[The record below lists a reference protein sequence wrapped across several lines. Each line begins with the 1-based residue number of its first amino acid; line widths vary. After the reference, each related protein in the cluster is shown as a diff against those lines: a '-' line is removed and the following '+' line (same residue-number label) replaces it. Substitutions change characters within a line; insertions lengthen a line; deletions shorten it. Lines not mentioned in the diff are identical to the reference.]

1 MKKII
6 IPILSA
12 LSAVCVFTAVGC
24 TDNGEPQGQTYTVSF
39 VGGEGYSFLS
49 DAFTYDKQTQSASV
63 TVTEGDTLCFSL
75 DVGAFYTGTPT
86 VYAGSVVLSANEDVY
101 AMQVNG
107 DTTVTVNGIIKDSS
121 DMLGTGEM
129 DDAFVVSKPIDLLY
143 IAEQVN
149 SGNERY
155 RSGAYILANDID
167 CKGEELKIIGDGTPD
182 KNGDMQGFFSG
193 CFSCVTDEASDTM
206 QRYTISN
213 FVINTTDKN
222 YVGLFGCVQAD
233 LTNDSSGLFYG
244 IRLADFTINVSADNL
259 EAGNETIY
267 CGSLIGFGV
276 GARAY
281 LCDATNGNINLAAD
295 SNYFSY
301 AGGLIG
307 VQQGRYLA
315 DYGDISPAEI
325 AYSYTDVDIYVS
337 RGLCLFGGGV
347 SGYILTDS
355 LVAPSFIHNSYALGS
370 VKGAIRAGGIVGGMG
385 QYTSVAGS
393 YATGEIH
400 AKSTQ
405 TSSIDVSSPEYCY
418 AYAGGIAGYAE
429 NDTIVNDCFFVGKT
443 QAQAI
448 DGNEFAIT
456 GNFIAGKQE
465 AYTTSVV
472 SEEALIKNCLSSIP
486 KDDIKATLETTLGW
500 KSFNWV
506 MADDKYPTI
515 NYEPSSET
523 VITTITAKNVVK
535 TQNGLKDV
543 LVGKATQTS
552 FSYEDSYAPMVDA
565 FNNGDL
571 SIYLQSDDETLL
583 SFGYFFDE
591 ALTEPVP
598 YSYLTIKSVTL
609 YVGFANP
616 ADIVGKYTLA
626 SASAQSAS
634 LEILSDGTATYTD
647 GTSEETITY
656 QYNGSSLIL
665 EGARLGRYYNGVV
678 DTDLSLNED
687 AAFDMNRYIFYYF
700 RGEKDEDGSFRLYDG
715 VYFTKDAPLLAYSPN
730 VKVMQGTYYTQ
741 ISGVKTNYVFYA
753 DGTGYSQG
761 NTPKRTFTYVC
772 GESSVALQY
781 ASKTESINL
790 IDLQNY
796 DIFQGTWSKSATV
809 NKFLTFDGVGNWSYL
824 YKTYERNGYTTTA
837 TDKEAFSGAYTYANS
852 AKDVLSL
859 TLNGVD
865 YNARIDE
872 MGRLL
877 LESVDGTQVFYRQS
891 GVKGNWTN
899 GNASLLLDGLNQS
912 GKGTATLSYKNG
924 YSFALNYEESETQGY
939 LVAYYDGSVFGYF
952 TYDEKSNAMVA
963 TLYDPYN
970 EDSGYTACMLYPVF
984 DYDGEWISNTAT
996 LDDIKFLG
1004 LGGPN
1009 NDGDWESTVTLKNG
1023 TVRFIL
1029 DGWTLDGYFDYNGV
1043 RYTVSLNEDTNLVT
1057 VTYTDNSGEQISYL
1071 QRKDKLAEKQFISIL
1086 DNGDVI
1092 SFAFDGKGNLTSG
1105 GKLKITYADDT
1116 TQTYNY
1122 YSIGNDS
1129 YQVKDAE
1136 IVVGQIDLADNH
1148 YVFTVG
1154 TTSYKLFVRNELM
1167 GKWAINGAF
1176 NYLEIGA
1183 TDIHGN
1189 ILAKYK
1195 GDDVL
1200 MSYLDPTTLT
1210 FKTKVEGFPETYY
1223 VYLINDEYG
1232 KLDVITLSQYTDLSL
1247 GEYFICTRVDSLYG
1261 LWSQTAATGD
1271 KNLAISFD
1279 GTQSA
1284 YNNGVAHLLF
1294 KGNPTLYY
1302 YKTYEDGS
1310 ALIWSQSAI
1319 NGSTLYFQLHAC
1331 SVTDLGAYVSED
1343 GTRAFRLSVS
1353 DSLYK
1358 TMAKDAN
1365 GVTYEFDGNNID
1377 LNTPG
1382 TLRASNGDVY
1392 TYVVTEFTA
1401 DKKAYITLTK
1411 NLNGETTTYQAVLD
1425 YSNPQNVK
1433 LTITAAA

>member
-24 TDNGEPQGQTYTVSF
+24 TDNGDPQGQTYTVSF
-39 VGGEGYSFLS
+39 VGGEGYSFVS
-49 DAFTYDKQTQSASV
+49 DSFTYDKQTQSASV

-86 VYAGSVVLSANEDVY
+86 VYAGSVVLSANDNVY

-107 DTTVTVNGIIKDSS
+107 DTTITVNGIIKDSS
-121 DMLGTGEM
+121 DMLGTGDM

-155 RSGAYILANDID
+155 RTGAYILANDID
-167 CKGEELKIIGDGTPD
+167 CKGEELKIIGDGSPD
-182 KNGDMQGFFSG
+182 ENGNIQGFFSG
-193 CFSCVTDEASDTM
+193 CFSCVTDENTDTM
-206 QRYTISN
+206 ERYTISN
-213 FVINTTDKN
+213 FVINATDKN

-244 IRLADFTINVSADNL
+244 IRLADFTINVSADDL
-259 EAGNETIY
+259 SAGNETMY

-276 GARAY
+276 GVRAY

-315 DYGDISPAEI
+315 EYGDISPAEV
-325 AYSYTDVDIYVS
+325 AYSYADVDIYVS

-355 LVAPSFIHNSYALGS
+355 LVAPSFVHNSYALGS

-393 YATGEIH
+393 YATGEVH

-405 TSSIDVSSPEYCY
+405 TSSIDVSTPEYCY

-456 GNFIAGKQE
+456 GDFIAGKQE
-465 AYTTSVV
+465 AYATSVV
-472 SEEALIKNCLSSIP
+472 SESALVKNCISTLP
-486 KDDIKATLETTLGW
+486 QNDIKATLESALGW

-506 MADDKYPTI
+506 MANDKYPTI

-535 TQNGLKDV
+535 TQDGLKDV
-543 LVGKATQTS
+543 LVQKSAQTS

-565 FNNGDL
+565 FNNGNL

-616 ADIVGKYTLA
+616 TDIVGKYTLA
-626 SASAQSAS
+626 SANAQSAG
-634 LEILSDGTATYTD
+634 LEILSDGTAIYTD

-656 QYNGSSLIL
+656 QYNGSSLVL
-665 EGARLGRYYNGVV
+665 EGARLGRYYNGAVN
-678 DTDLSLNED
+678 TDLSLNED
-687 AAFDMNRYIFYYF
+687 AAFDMNRYMFYYF
-700 RGEKDEDGSFRLYDG
+700 RGEKNADGNFCLYDG
-715 VYFTKDAPLLAYSPN
+715 VYFTKDKPLLAYSPN
-730 VKVMQGTYYTQ
+730 AKVMQGTYYTQ

-753 DGTGYSQG
+753 NGTGYSQG

-772 GESSVALQY
+772 GESSVSLQY

-790 IDLQNY
+790 SDLQNY

-809 NKFLTFDGVGNWSYL
+809 NKFLTFDGVGSWSYS
-824 YKTYERNGYTTTA
+824 YKSYERNGYTTTA
-837 TDKEAFSGAYTYANS
+837 TDVQAFNGAYTYANV

-859 TLNGVD
+859 TINGVD

-872 MGRLL
+872 QGRLV
-877 LESVDGTQVFYRQS
+877 LESTIGEQIFYRQN

-899 GNASLLLDGLNQS
+899 GNVSLLLDGLNQS

-924 YSFALNYEESETQGY
+924 YSFALNYEQSETQGY
-939 LVAYYDGSVFGYF
+939 LVAYYEGSVFGYF
-952 TYDEKSNAMVA
+952 TYDEITNAMAA

-970 EDSGYTACMLYPVF
+970 VDSGYTVCTLYPVF
-984 DYDGEWISNTAT
+984 DYDGEWISNTTA
-996 LDDIKFLG
+996 LDDINFFG
-1004 LGGPN
+1004 LGAPN
-1009 NDGDWESTVTLKNG
+1009 QDGDWESTVTLKNG

-1043 RYTVSLNEDTNLVT
+1043 RYNVSLNEDTNLVT
-1057 VTYTDNSGEQISYL
+1057 VTYTDGSGEQTAYL
-1071 QRKDKLAEKQFISIL
+1071 QRKDTLAEKQFITIL
-1086 DNGDVI
+1086 NNGDVI
-1092 SFAFDGKGNLTSG
+1092 TYEFNGKGNLTSG
-1105 GKLKITYADDT
+1105 GQMKMSDENGLVKNYTYYALSDDRYT
-1116 TQTYNY
+1116 VDEAGSTVGTIELVDDHYELHLTQTYPMY
-1122 YSIGNDS
+1122 I
-1129 YQVKDAE
+1129 
-1136 IVVGQIDLADNH
+1136 
-1148 YVFTVG
+1148 
-1154 TTSYKLFVRNELM
+1154 RNELM

-1183 TDIHGN
+1183 TDINGN

-1195 GDDVL
+1195 GDNVL

-1210 FKTKVEGFPETYY
+1210 FKTKVDGFPETYY
-1223 VYLINDEYG
+1223 LYLINDEDG
-1232 KLDVITLSQYTDLSL
+1232 NLDVITLSQYTDLSL
-1247 GEYFICTRVDSLYG
+1247 GEYFICTRVDSLFG

-1271 KNLAISFD
+1271 KNLSISFD
-1279 GTQSA
+1279 GAQSN

-1310 ALIWSQSAI
+1310 ALLWSQSAI

-1343 GTRAFRLSVS
+1343 GTRAFKLSIS

-1358 TMAKDAN
+1358 TVAKDEN
-1365 GVTYEFDGNNID
+1365 GVSYEFDGNNTD

-1401 DKKAYITLTK
+1401 DKKAYITLV
-1411 NLNGETTTYQAVLD
+1411 NSLDSQTYQAVLD
-1425 YSNPQNVK
+1425 YSNPQNVTI
-1433 LTITAAA
+1433 TITAA